1 MCRLYPGTKY
11 RTVYIT
17 KFYLEIPLDV
27 YEFIRI
33 SIRDIPAEIIKYYN
47 FTPLVHTSFVMVEIR
62 KRMYELPQR
71 GILANIRLQK
81 HLRKHVYVVVS
92 YIPVLF
98 KHITRSISFTLVVND
113 FDVKYI
119 NTYDLNHL
127 IYILQAKV

>member
-1 MCRLYPGTKY
+1 
-11 RTVYIT
+11 
-17 KFYLEIPLDV
+17 
-27 YEFIRI
+27 
-33 SIRDIPAEIIKYYN
+33 
-47 FTPLVHTSFVMVEIR
+47 MVEIR